1 MADIGT
7 AHAIAQLLL
16 TSSAEA
22 LDTVHAFDA
31 TLEGAQS
38 RQFLSPGQ
46 PVMDCCGQ
54 LAVYIPF
61 INQGD
66 TTPGGSNAGKRHLHG
81 ATNIVTYQIISSR
94 CIPNGFDPTSGLYSP
109 PLAASLTAAAKQLDY
124 DGWALFN
131 HLFHLQA
138 SDLLLNLCDEVFFDG
153 LNALLPSG
161 GCAGWMAQVR
171 AQVDGYVETLST

>member
-22 LDTVHAFDA
+22 LDTVQAFDA

-61 INQGD
+61 INQGE
-66 TTPGGSNAGKRHLHG
+66 TGGFTAAKSHLHG
-81 ATNIVTYQIISSR
+81 AVNIVTYQIISSR
-94 CIPNGFDPTSGLYSP
+94 CIPNGFDPNTGLYSP
-109 PLAASLTAAAKQLDY
+109 PPAASLTAAAKQLDY

-138 SDLLLNLCDEVFFDG
+138 SGLLLSLCDEVFFDG

-171 AQVDGYVETLST
+171 AQVDGYVETFGT

>member
-16 TSSAEA
+16 ESSAEA

-38 RQFLSPGQ
+38 RQFTSPGL

-66 TTPGGSNAGKRHLHG
+66 TTPAGPGAGKRHLTG
-81 ATNIVTYQIISSR
+81 AINIVTYQIISSR
-94 CIPNGFDPTSGLYSP
+94 CIPNGFDASTGIYHP
-109 PLAASLTAAAKQLDY
+109 PPAASLSASGKQLNY

-138 SDLLLNLCDEVFFDG
+138 SGLLLSLCDEVFFDG
-153 LNALLPSG
+153 LNALQPSG

>member
-16 TSSAEA
+16 DSSAEA
-22 LDTVHAFDA
+22 LNTIPAFDA
-31 TLEGAQS
+31 TMDGAQS

-54 LAVYIPF
+54 LAVFIPF
-61 INQGD
+61 INMGGD
-66 TTPGGSNAGKRHLHG
+66 ETGKSYLHG
-81 ATNIVTYQIISSR
+81 ARNYVTYHIISSR
-94 CIPNGFDPTSGLYSP
+94 CIPNGFDPTTGIYNP
-109 PLAASLTAAAKQLDY
+109 PLAASLTAAAKQIDY
-124 DGWALFN
+124 DGWVLFN

-138 SDLLLNLCDEVFFDG
+138 SGLLLNLCDQVFFDG

-161 GCAGWMAQVR
+161 GCAGWMAQIR
-171 AQVDGYVETLST
+171 AEVDGYVETLST